1 MLRSESDKRFYALEK
16 FFGQTPEE
24 EQAKIVRTIKG
35 IAQLVKRGPEL
46 FPKVQ

>member
-1 MLRSESDKRFYALEK
+1 MLRNESNEKFYALEK

-24 EQAKIVRTIKG
+24 ERAKLVRTIKG
-35 IAQLVKRGPEL
+35 IAQLVKRTPEL